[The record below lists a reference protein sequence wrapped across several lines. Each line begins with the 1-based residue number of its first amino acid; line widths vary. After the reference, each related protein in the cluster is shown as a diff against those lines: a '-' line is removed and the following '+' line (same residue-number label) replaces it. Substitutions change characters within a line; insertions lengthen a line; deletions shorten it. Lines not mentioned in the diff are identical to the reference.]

1 MKKSLILGILGLA
14 AVSSYGQSI
23 IFGNYT
29 GSGFI
34 GSAITTAAVPG
45 ANLTPNLAL
54 DDNYSMQLLWYNG
67 TSYQSLASLS
77 FNPLGSGGEGFTS
90 AAPAVQIPGWVS
102 GAVTL
107 EYYAANTAVVGG
119 HAIGTIFG
127 TSASFTM
134 TPVDNAAPVYPDLS
148 SAVGYSAFTVAAV
161 PEPSTLALAGL
172 GLAAL
177 VAYRRKQ
184 A

>member
-23 IFGNYT
+23 LFGNYT
-29 GSGFI
+29 GSGYV
-34 GSAITTAAVPG
+34 GSAIQTAAIPG
-45 ANLTPNLAL
+45 TGLNANEAL
-54 DDNYSMQLLWYNG
+54 GSQYSMSLLWYNG
-67 TSYQSLASLS
+67 TAYQA
-77 FNPLGSGGEGFTS
+77 LGSAISFLDGVGYAGYLS
-90 AAPAVQIPGWVS
+90 QNPAIQIPGWTS

-107 EYYAANTAVVGG
+107 EYYAANTVTIGV
-119 HAIGTIFG
+119 HAPGEIFG
-127 TSASFTM
+127 HSLPFTM
-134 TPVDNAAPVYPDLS
+134 TPVDNAAPAYPDLS
-148 SAVGYSAFTVAAV
+148 LAVGYSAFTVAAV